1 MVAPSSSGWD
11 GRADLTKPY
20 PPVVRNGSL
29 ATRIAMKTPNSV
41 TWGNNLGIP
50 RQIRCS
56 TSQTFAV
63 GLLLL
68 FGAGN
73 GVLADPPA
81 STEAGTS
88 DASSSNDEPK
98 TLPQENFF
106 SSVKQSLRLGFDHE
120 VVRGHFDLG
129 SPPNRRRYYCLLDT
143 KTRSREPNG
152 VLGQPVPLPNGTT
165 GLKVDSVSLYGCA
178 AAEKQ
183 GMLVTAGY
191 VLKAPNGS
199 AMASPPSP
207 TPPPSATATV
217 TTRPEPAPLSPPPP
231 PPAPAP
237 SPLEG
242 SVSPDK
248 IDVAG
253 VKLGMSLDEVRAVL
267 KSKKL
272 RQYNESTE
280 TLGYLDPTKGAM
292 QSIANGRF
300 VSVIAAW
307 TPPAAGDSFA
317 VDGESYEVMFTPAPG
332 KERVMAVVHSVG
344 YSPANAVHETSLEN
358 GLVKKYGGYTGSN
371 NLPQAPTWRFQGD
384 GSVLVGDSCNRR
396 EFFGGL
402 GGLSIANT
410 ARENVA
416 LKRTPDEFRSQIDHC
431 GVAIVTEDHFTANGG
446 ALREDRLVTRFTVT
460 AYSPSIA
467 FEGAKSA
474 AQLIQSARGALNKPD
489 GARAKDQAAPNL

>member
-1 MVAPSSSGWD
+1 
-11 GRADLTKPY
+11 
-20 PPVVRNGSL
+20 
-29 ATRIAMKTPNSV
+29 
-41 TWGNNLGIP
+41 LGIP
-50 RQIRCS
+50 GQIRCNK
-56 TSQTFAV
+56 TFAV
-63 GLLLL
+63 GILLL
-68 FGAGN
+68 FGAGK
-73 GVLADPPA
+73 GVLADPPPG
-81 STEAGTS
+81 TEAGAS
-88 DASSSNDEPK
+88 DASSSSDEPK

-129 SPPNRRRYYCLLDT
+129 SPPNQRRYYCLLDT
-143 KTRSREPNG
+143 KTHTREPNG
-152 VLGQPVPLPNGTT
+152 VLGQPVPLPDGAT

-199 AMASPPSP
+199 AMASPPPP
-207 TPPPSATATV
+207 TPAPLPPPSAKAAT
-217 TTRPEPAPLSPPPP
+217 TPEPASPPPP
-231 PPAPAP
+231 PLAQAPI
-237 SPLEG
+237 PLEAP
-242 SVSPDK
+242 VSLDK

-253 VKLGMSLDEVRAVL
+253 VKLGMSLDEVRTVL

-280 TLGYLDPTKGAM
+280 TLGYLDPARGAM

-307 TPPAAGDSFA
+307 SPPTGGDSFA
-317 VDGESYEVMFTPAPG
+317 VEGESYEVMFTPVPG
-332 KERVMAVVHSVG
+332 KQRVMAIVHSVG
-344 YSPANAVHETSLEN
+344 YSPANAVHETVLEN
-358 GLVKKYGGYTGSN
+358 GLAKKYGGFAASN
-371 NLPQAPTWRFQGD
+371 NLPQSPTWRFQGD

-396 EFFGGL
+396 ELFGGL
-402 GGLSIANT
+402 GGLSVANT
-410 ARENVA
+410 ARENIA
-416 LKRTPDEFRSQIDHC
+416 LKRTPEEFRSQIDHC

-474 AQLIQSARGALNKPD
+474 AQLIQSARGALNKP
-489 GARAKDQAAPNL
+489 GAAQAKDQPAPNL

>member
-1 MVAPSSSGWD
+1 MYPQPPSCGLPS
-11 GRADLTKPY
+11 L
-20 PPVVRNGSL
+20 VVRNGSP
-29 ATRIAMKTPNSV
+29 ATRIATKTPNSV

-50 RQIRCS
+50 RQIRCN

-63 GLLLL
+63 GLLL

-73 GVLADPPA
+73 GVLADPPPG
-81 STEAGTS
+81 TEAGAP
-88 DASSSNDEPK
+88 DASASSDEPK

-129 SPPNRRRYYCLLDT
+129 SAPNRRRYYCLLDT
-143 KTRSREPNG
+143 KTRSKEPNG
-152 VLGQPVPLPNGTT
+152 VLGQPVPLPDGTT

-199 AMASPPSP
+199 AIASPPAAALSP
-207 TPPPSATATV
+207 APSAKAATA
-217 TTRPEPAPLSPPPP
+217 PEPSPLSPPPP
-231 PPAPAP
+231 AQVP
-237 SPLEG
+237 SALEA

-280 TLGYLDPTKGAM
+280 TLGYLDPARGAM

-307 TPPAAGDSFA
+307 TPPTAGDSFA
-317 VDGESYEVMFTPAPG
+317 VDGESYEVMFAPVPG
-332 KERVMAVVHSVG
+332 KERVMAIVHSVG
-344 YSPANAVHETSLEN
+344 YSPANAVHETVLEN
-358 GLVKKYGGYTGSN
+358 GLVKKYGGFAASN
-371 NLPQAPTWRFQGD
+371 DLPQAPTWRFQGD

-396 EFFGGL
+396 ELFGGL
-402 GGLSIANT
+402 GGLSVANT
-410 ARENVA
+410 ARENIA
-416 LKRTPDEFRSQIDHC
+416 LKRTPGEFRSQIDHC
-431 GVAIVTEDHFTANGG
+431 GVAVVTEDHFTANGG

-460 AYSPSIA
+460 AYSPSLA
-467 FEGAKSA
+467 FEGARSA
-474 AQLIQSARGALNKPD
+474 AQLIEAARGALNKAD
-489 GARAKDQAAPNL
+489 AARAKDQPPPNL

>member
-1 MVAPSSSGWD
+1 
-11 GRADLTKPY
+11 
-20 PPVVRNGSL
+20 
-29 ATRIAMKTPNSV
+29 
-41 TWGNNLGIP
+41 
-50 RQIRCS
+50 
-56 TSQTFAV
+56 V

-73 GVLADPPA
+73 GVLADPPPG
-81 STEAGTS
+81 TDAGAS

-152 VLGQPVPLPNGTT
+152 VLGQPVPLPDGATA
-165 GLKVDSVSLYGCA
+165 LKVDSVSLYGCA

-199 AMASPPSP
+199 AIA
-207 TPPPSATATV
+207 
-217 TTRPEPAPLSPPPP
+217 SPPPP
-231 PPAPAP
+231 PPTSAPAP
-237 SPLEG
+237 PSSATAATTPEPMSPPPPAQVPG
-242 SVSPDK
+242 PHGSSVSPDK

-253 VKLGMSLDEVRAVL
+253 VKLGMSLDEVRAAL

-280 TLGYLDPTKGAM
+280 TLGYLDPAKGAM
-292 QSIANGRF
+292 QSIGNGRF

-317 VDGESYEVMFTPAPG
+317 VDGESYEVMFTPVPG
-332 KERVMAVVHSVG
+332 KERVMAIVHSVG

-358 GLVKKYGGYTGSN
+358 GLVRKYDGFAGSN
-371 NLPQAPTWRFQGD
+371 NLPQSPTWRFQGD

-396 EFFGGL
+396 ELFGGL
-402 GGLSIANT
+402 GGLSVADK
-410 ARENVA
+410 ARENIA
-416 LKRTPDEFRSQIDHC
+416 LKRSPDEFRSQIDHC

-460 AYSPSIA
+460 AYSPAIA

-474 AQLIQSARGALNKPD
+474 AQLIQSARGALNKT
-489 GARAKDQAAPNL
+489 GAAPAKDQPAPNL

>member
-1 MVAPSSSGWD
+1 
-11 GRADLTKPY
+11 
-20 PPVVRNGSL
+20 
-29 ATRIAMKTPNSV
+29 MKTPNSV
-41 TWGNNLGIP
+41 TWGNDLGIP
-50 RQIRCS
+50 RQIRCN

-63 GLLLL
+63 ALLLL

-73 GVLADPPA
+73 GALADPPA
-81 STEAGTS
+81 STEAGAS
-88 DASSSNDEPK
+88 DASSPNDEPK

-106 SSVKQSLRLGFDHE
+106 SSVRQSLRLGFDHE

-152 VLGQPVPLPNGTT
+152 VLGQPVPLPDGTT

-199 AMASPPSP
+199 ANAPSPSPPPS
-207 TPPPSATATV
+207 PPPSATAT
-217 TTRPEPAPLSPPPP
+217 TTPEPASLPPPP
-231 PPAPAP
+231 PTQARG
-237 SPLEG
+237 PLEA

-253 VKLGMSLDEVRAVL
+253 VKLGMSLDEVRAAL

-280 TLGYLDPTKGAM
+280 TLGYLDPAKGAM

-317 VDGESYEVMFTPAPG
+317 VDGESYEVMFTPTPG
-332 KERVMAVVHSVG
+332 KERVMAIVHSVG

-402 GGLSIANT
+402 GGLSVAST
-410 ARENVA
+410 ARENIA

-467 FEGAKSA
+467 FDGAKSA
-474 AQLIQSARGALNKPD
+474 AQLIQSARGALNKAD
-489 GARAKDQAAPNL
+489 AARAKDQAAPNL

>member
-1 MVAPSSSGWD
+1 V
-11 GRADLTKPY
+11 
-20 PPVVRNGSL
+20 
-29 ATRIAMKTPNSV
+29 
-41 TWGNNLGIP
+41 GIP
-50 RQIRCS
+50 RQIRCN

-73 GVLADPPA
+73 AVLADPPPG
-81 STEAGTS
+81 TEAGAS
-88 DASSSNDEPK
+88 DGSSSSDEPK

-152 VLGQPVPLPNGTT
+152 VLGQPVALPDGTT

-191 VLKAPNGS
+191 VLKAPNSS
-199 AMASPPSP
+199 AIAS
-207 TPPPSATATV
+207 
-217 TTRPEPAPLSPPPP
+217 

-237 SPLEG
+237 SPAATTTPELASLPPPAPAQAPSPLEA
-242 SVSPDK
+242 SVSSDK

-280 TLGYLDPTKGAM
+280 TLGYLQSARGAM

-307 TPPAAGDSFA
+307 TPPTAGDSFA
-317 VDGESYEVMFTPAPG
+317 VDGESYEVMFTPVPS

-344 YSPANAVHETSLEN
+344 YSPANAVHETVLEN
-358 GLVKKYGGYTGSN
+358 GLVKKYGGFAGSN
-371 NLPQAPTWRFQGD
+371 NLSQSPTWRFQGD

-396 EFFGGL
+396 ELFGGL
-402 GGLSIANT
+402 GGLSVANT
-410 ARENVA
+410 ARENIA

-460 AYSPSIA
+460 AYSPAIA

-474 AQLIQSARGALNKPD
+474 AQLIQSARGALNKT
-489 GARAKDQAAPNL
+489 GAAPAKDQPAPNL

>member
-1 MVAPSSSGWD
+1 
-11 GRADLTKPY
+11 
-20 PPVVRNGSL
+20 VRNGSP
-29 ATRIAMKTPNSV
+29 ATRIALKTPNSV
-41 TWGNNLGIP
+41 TWGNHLGLP
-50 RQIRCS
+50 RQIRCN

-73 GVLADPPA
+73 GVLADPPPG
-81 STEAGTS
+81 TEAGAP
-88 DASSSNDEPK
+88 DASSSSDEPK

-120 VVRGHFDLG
+120 VVRGHFELG

-152 VLGQPVPLPNGTT
+152 VLGQPVPLPDGTT

-191 VLKAPNGS
+191 VLKGPNG
-199 AMASPPSP
+199 AAF
-207 TPPPSATATV
+207 A
-217 TTRPEPAPLSPPPP
+217 SPPPP
-231 PPAPAP
+231 PPAAAP
-237 SPLEG
+237 SPVPSAKAATTPEPASLPSPQAAQVPSALEA
-242 SVSPDK
+242 SVSPDR

-253 VKLGMSLDEVRAVL
+253 VKLGMPLEEVRAAL

-280 TLGYLDPTKGAM
+280 TLGYLNPAKGAM

-317 VDGESYEVMFTPAPG
+317 VDGESYEVMLTPVPG
-332 KERVMAVVHSVG
+332 KERVMAIVHSVG
-344 YSPANAVHETSLEN
+344 YSPANAVHEASLEN
-358 GLVKKYGGYTGSN
+358 GLVKKYGGFAGSN
-371 NLPQAPTWRFQGD
+371 NLPQSPTWRFQGD
-384 GSVLVGDSCNRR
+384 GTVLVGDSCNRR
-396 EFFGGL
+396 EIFGGL
-402 GGLSIANT
+402 GGLSAANT
-410 ARENVA
+410 ARENIA

-446 ALREDRLVTRFTVT
+446 ALHEDRLVTRFTVT

-467 FEGAKSA
+467 FEGARSA
-474 AQLIQSARGALNKPD
+474 AQIVQSARGALNKAD
-489 GARAKDQAAPNL
+489 AARAKDQPAPNL

>member
-1 MVAPSSSGWD
+1 
-11 GRADLTKPY
+11 
-20 PPVVRNGSL
+20 
-29 ATRIAMKTPNSV
+29 
-41 TWGNNLGIP
+41 LGTLRRP
-50 RQIRCS
+50 LCS
-56 TSQTFAV
+56 TSQTVAV

-81 STEAGTS
+81 GTEAGAA

-106 SSVKQSLRLGFDHE
+106 SSVRQSLRLGFDHE

-143 KTRSREPNG
+143 KTRSKEPNG
-152 VLGQPVPLPNGTT
+152 VLGQPVPLPDGTT

-183 GMLVTAGY
+183 GMLVTTGY

-199 AMASPPSP
+199 TLATPTPTPPSP
-207 TPPPSATATV
+207 ATPQPSATAATIA
-217 TTRPEPAPLSPPPP
+217 EPASLPPP
-231 PPAPAP
+231 PPAQAP
-237 SPLEG
+237 SPLAA

-248 IDVAG
+248 VDVAG
-253 VKLGMSLDEVRAVL
+253 VKLGMSIDEVRAVL

-272 RQYNESTE
+272 RQYNEWTE
-280 TLGYLDPTKGAM
+280 TLGYLDSARGAM
-292 QSIANGRF
+292 QSVASGRF
-300 VSVIAAW
+300 VSVVATW

-317 VDGESYEVMFTPAPG
+317 VEGESYEVMFTPVPG
-332 KERVMAVVHSVG
+332 KERVMAIVHSVG
-344 YSPANAVHETSLEN
+344 YLPANAVHETSLEN
-358 GLVKKYGGYTGSN
+358 GLIKKYGGYSGSN
-371 NLPQAPTWRFQGD
+371 SLPQSPTWRFQGD

-396 EFFGGL
+396 DLFGGL
-402 GGLSIANT
+402 RGLSVANT
-410 ARENVA
+410 ARENIA

-431 GVAIVTEDHFTANGG
+431 GVVMVTEDHVTANGG

-467 FEGAKSA
+467 LEGAKSA
-474 AQLIQSARGALNKPD
+474 AQLIQSARGSLNKAD
-489 GARAKDQAAPNL
+489 AAKAKDQPAPNL

>member
-1 MVAPSSSGWD
+1 LG
-11 GRADLTKPY
+11 
-20 PPVVRNGSL
+20 
-29 ATRIAMKTPNSV
+29 TR
-41 TWGNNLGIP
+41 
-50 RQIRCS
+50 RQILRY
-56 TSQTFAV
+56 TSQTSAV

-73 GVLADPPA
+73 AVLADPPA
-81 STEAGTS
+81 GTQAGAS
-88 DASSSNDEPK
+88 DASASSDEPK

-129 SPPNRRRYYCLLDT
+129 SPPNQRRYYCLLDT
-143 KTRSREPNG
+143 KTRSKEPNG
-152 VLGQPVPLPNGTT
+152 VLGQPVPLPDGTT

-191 VLKAPNGS
+191 VLKGPNGS
-199 AMASPPSP
+199 AIA
-207 TPPPSATATV
+207 A
-217 TTRPEPAPLSPPPP
+217 SPPPP
-231 PPAPAP
+231 PSPPAAPAVAPAPAAPSSTTVTAVPAPASLPPAAAAQAP
-237 SPLEG
+237 SPLAAP
-242 SVSPDK
+242 VSLDK

-253 VKLGMSLDEVRAVL
+253 VKLGMSIDEVRAVL

-272 RQYNESTE
+272 RQYDESTE
-280 TLGYLDPTKGAM
+280 TLGYLDSAKGAM

-307 TPPAAGDSFA
+307 SAPAAGDSFA
-317 VDGESYEVMFTPAPG
+317 VEGESYEVMFTPTPG
-332 KERVMAVVHSVG
+332 KERAMAIVHSVG

-358 GLVKKYGGYTGSN
+358 GLIKKYGGYTGSN
-371 NLPQAPTWRFQGD
+371 NLPQSPTWRLQGD

-396 EFFGGL
+396 ELFGGL
-402 GGLSIANT
+402 GGLNVANK
-410 ARENVA
+410 ARENIA
-416 LKRTPDEFRSQIDHC
+416 LKRTPDDFRSQIDHC

-474 AQLIQSARGALNKPD
+474 GQLIQSARGELNKAD
-489 GARAKDQAAPNL
+489 AAKAKNQPAPNL